1 MKKLSE
7 EYFEKFINYEIP
19 LQDNTIQQYGLIREL
34 EGKLE
39 AYTNVSDLGVELNFD
54 HIKTELKIIRKE
66 IGL

>member
-7 EYFEKFINYEIP
+7 EYFESTP
-19 LQDNTIQQYGLIREL
+19 SPWTLSQVQQYGLIREL